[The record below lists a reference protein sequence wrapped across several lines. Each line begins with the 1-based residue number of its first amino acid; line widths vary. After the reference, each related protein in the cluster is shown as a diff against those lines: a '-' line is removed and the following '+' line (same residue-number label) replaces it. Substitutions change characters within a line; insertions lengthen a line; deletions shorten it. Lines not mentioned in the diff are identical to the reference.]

1 MFLVQRA
8 DNLASICYII
18 IRYHIIF
25 KFKIEESGRYATA
38 VTKITQNA
46 EIILIKLYSIP
57 EIQRTPKVW
66 QIKEQHAYSHCVD
79 FRSGFHFS
87 VIMVRT
93 ITRWTEEETALLL
106 KLVDQYR
113 NNFKLVASIF
123 PSRSYNQV
131 KGHYFN
137 ALRKIKTLEEI
148 IQVQQRVDS
157 EVTAEKSKDNQ
168 NTQFN
173 AFQE

>member
-1 MFLVQRA
+1 
-8 DNLASICYII
+8 
-18 IRYHIIF
+18 
-25 KFKIEESGRYATA
+25 
-38 VTKITQNA
+38 
-46 EIILIKLYSIP
+46 
-57 EIQRTPKVW
+57 
-66 QIKEQHAYSHCVD
+66 
-79 FRSGFHFS
+79 
-87 VIMVRT
+87 MVRT